1 MSLTL
6 TLTKEQAIELL
17 YQMPPEEKMAVL
29 IELATQARDGLE
41 EQMRYGESKVRQLCA
56 KRGLDWDAMSEQERE
71 DFIDDIVHEDRACS
85 Q

>member
-56 KRGLDWDAMSEQERE
+56 KRGLNWDAMSEQERE

>member
-6 TLTKEQAIELL
+6 TLTTEQAITLL
-17 YQMPPEEKMAVL
+17 EQLPPRKKMEVL
-29 IELATQARDGLE
+29 IKLSEEAHVGHE

>member
-56 KRGLDWDAMSEQERE
+56 KRGVELAGGHCLDR
-71 DFIDDIVHEDRACS
+71 RAWLPIKLS
-85 Q
+85 

>member
-29 IELATQARDGLE
+29 IELATQARDGHE
-41 EQMRYGESKVRQLCA
+41 ERQHHLQSKVRELCA

-71 DFIDDIVHEDRACS
+71 DFIDDIVHEDRACG